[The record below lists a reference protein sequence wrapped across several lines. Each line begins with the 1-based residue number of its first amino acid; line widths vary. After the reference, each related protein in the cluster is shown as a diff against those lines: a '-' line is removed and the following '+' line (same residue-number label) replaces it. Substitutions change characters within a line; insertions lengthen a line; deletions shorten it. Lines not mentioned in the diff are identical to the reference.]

1 MPVHHLLEQILNEY
15 ISCRGSSK
23 RATAVSERKFGWN
36 EGDGTCFEPLQ
47 RLGCD
52 PKAGQNGGLS
62 HPRRM
67 SHLASNRHYN
77 LPGKRRPAGA
87 RPADGWP

>member
-15 ISCRGSSK
+15 IEVAGLQT
-23 RATAVSERKFGWN
+23 ATPVSERKFGWN
-36 EGDGTCFEPLQ
+36 GGDGACFEPLQ

-52 PKAGQNGGLS
+52 KEAGQSGGFS

-67 SHLASNRHYN
+67 SHLAGNRHHD
-77 LPGKRRPAGA
+77 LPGKRRPARA